1 MNNAELL
8 AEARRK
14 YPIGTE
20 IKSPESGNIFI
31 ISTDTF
37 SMNGHGNIQGR
48 CNKYNRPYV
57 YYNDKW
63 AEVIKAE
70 VIKAVEPQIINNY
83 QIY

>member
-1 MNNAELL
+1 MNNEKLL

-37 SMNGHGNIQGR
+37 SINGHGHIQGR
-48 CNKYNRPYV
+48 SGKHYKPYV

-63 AEVIKAE
+63 AE

>member
-1 MNNAELL
+1 MNNEKLL

-31 ISTDTF
+31 IGTDTF
-37 SMNGHGNIQGR
+37 SITGCGDIQGR
-48 CNKYNRPYV
+48 SNKHNRPYV

-63 AEVIKAE
+63 AEVIKA
-70 VIKAVEPQIINNY
+70 IEPQIINNY